1 MKLAEVKDSLNYPDR
16 SNRSALFWSWNGKLE
31 REELYRQ
38 IEDFAGKGVGGFL
51 MHAREG
57 LEVPYLSE
65 QWMQL
70 VSDCAGKGKERGL
83 LPYIYD
89 DDKWPS
95 GMAGGKVASSDPDL
109 RATAI
114 VLTYEKEGCYAYG
127 ARIEG
132 KQLKS
137 LHFGERLPDEQPL
150 YIDVQQSGGSDWY
163 SGSAP
168 ANNLDYTSVQK
179 FLEIT
184 HEKYRQLFDD
194 KLSDYIEGFFTDEPN
209 FTDFFASFD
218 PGCPWLPWTK
228 GFDEYFMERRGY
240 SIVPCLPW
248 LFYEGEQAPK
258 VRHDY
263 WRTLTELFNSTYFR
277 QIYDWCEANGVKSMG
292 HLLFENGLCSQAR
305 VCGAAMPH
313 YQYMHVPGVDILGER
328 TQEYLTVK
336 QCTSVARQMGRRSI
350 SETYGCTGWQLG
362 FEGQKWLW
370 DWLAVQGISIR
381 SQHLAQYSIKG
392 LRKRD
397 YPPVFNY
404 QATWWEYEHVI
415 EDYCARLSVCAEAGA
430 AERPVL
436 VLHPQSSVW
445 LRCGCSP
452 EEDLTHLDN
461 NMGWTDSHIMDL
473 NAEYDRISRLA
484 QSLLKNQCDFDF
496 GDELLME
503 EHAFVQGMQLQV
515 AKVLYDVVVVPDVET
530 VFSSTLELLRQ
541 FKDAGGKIL
550 WLKKLPGMVNGQ
562 RSDDVIQVFPEA
574 DIVGN
579 EQELLQAL
587 EPYRRVRISD
597 IMTNRAAPILTSLRK
612 MEDGYLLLAVNNDRD
627 RGYRCYVELPFV
639 GSVECFDL
647 LTGEYTSV
655 DTDEFMGFYADFAS
669 KDAKVYLL
677 HTFRK
682 PNVAYL
688 QPVYHDV
695 HESPEVL
702 ACLGPTARFSRTE
715 LNTLPLDR
723 CCFEV
728 SGVKSDEMAL
738 WQAQKSIRESAGFR
752 SIHANGMPM
761 RYTWIGEQH
770 SVFPVRLF
778 FSFTVDD
785 VITAPMYI
793 ALEERESMTI
803 SCNGMLCDKEEG
815 WFKDR
820 SIRLV
825 RLEGVCRGK
834 NLLLLEVNYSHELEL
849 EDIYICGSFA
859 VDAQNHIIAEPKVLR
874 FGDWC
879 LQGYPYYA
887 GSMIYH
893 FEFQSQEEKARLRL
907 GEVKGAL
914 AVARIN
920 GGNPIYIPWKSA
932 NDPAVVLNKGDNILE
947 LEIVGTNRNL
957 FGPLHQP
964 YQLCSRID
972 WRDFRTEGGM
982 TSEECILE
990 PYGIFEQCYL
1000 LKIG

>member
-38 IEDFAGKGVGGFL
+38 IEDFAGKGAGGFL

-70 VSDCAGKGKERGL
+70 VRDCAGKGKERGL

-95 GMAGGKVASSDPDL
+95 GMAGGKVALSDPDL

-168 ANNLDYTSVQK
+168 ANNLDYASVQK

-228 GFDEYFMERRGY
+228 GFDEYFTERRGY

-313 YQYMHVPGVDILGER
+313 YQYMHVPGIDILGER

-336 QCTSVARQMGRRSI
+336 QCTSVARQMGRRAI
-350 SETYGCTGWQLG
+350 SETYGCSGWQLG

-370 DWLAVQGISIR
+370 DWQAVQGISIR

-404 QATWWEYEHVI
+404 QAAWWKYDHVI

-503 EHAFVQGMQLQV
+503 EHASVQGMQLQV

-550 WLKKLPGMVNGQ
+550 WLKKLPGMVDGQ
-562 RSDDVIQVFPEA
+562 RSDDVIQAFPEA

-655 DTDEFMGFYADFAS
+655 DTDEFMGFYADFAA

-682 PNVAYL
+682 PNIAYL

-723 CCFEV
+723 CRFEV

-785 VITAPMYI
+785 VITAPMYV

-834 NLLLLEVNYSHELEL
+834 NLLLLEVNYSHDLEL

-893 FEFQSQEEKARLRL
+893 FELQSRVEKARLRL

-932 NDPAVVLNKGDNILE
+932 NNPAVVLNKGDNILE